1 MIDAPPKPTVRI
13 TVKEFIDSIEK
24 NGWEQSYG
32 SLMENERG
40 YFQGQRFKK
49 DSVVKACA
57 FGQGMLNNDIRAF
70 ANFSSNW
77 PLVQRLYKYISG
89 LNDRDLLAPDVIA
102 EKTRK
107 EFKADLNEVLEAF
120 TFEDVNKGMIY
131 VGGSGLARG

>member
-1 MIDAPPKPTVRI
+1 
-13 TVKEFIDSIEK
+13 
-24 NGWEQSYG
+24 
-32 SLMENERG
+32 
-40 YFQGQRFKK
+40 
-49 DSVVKACA
+49 
-57 FGQGMLNNDIRAF
+57 
-70 ANFSSNW
+70 
-77 PLVQRLYKYISG
+77 